1 MHVVLRC
8 PCGANLKTDI
18 KFVGKEMKCPKC
30 ATKLIVPQPPVA
42 TVSEPEYLEIAS
54 NEIPLATSNNFPP
67 TPTTSRS
74 PAYAQPPGAQ
84 PSYAQ
89 PSYAQ
94 PPYAQQGKRLSPAK
108 KSGFSFISLLITGGV
123 IAFLF
128 VLFGGYLLFAYFSQQ
143 RQLSGTGTGISS
155 NGQPLGESEYKKFT
169 GPVSLP
175 PPKANPFDTGVRD
188 LPIIAAADTNVT
200 FDMEQLIDQIEP
212 SIVRINTTAIDGE
225 GVGSGFVLDR
235 EGKIMTNFHVIQ
247 GALEV
252 TVTNKDRKQTKAIGF
267 IIAQP
272 EKDLAIIQIDPKAW
286 DLTPLPIS
294 AEMPKRGESVAA
306 FGAPGGFSF
315 SATQGIVSALREG
328 QEIHDVF
335 LEMSEMDIYGMMGY
349 STATKWIQTTAAIS
363 GGNSGGPLVNMRGQL
378 VGVNTWT
385 HSGGQN
391 LNFASTLDAVQQV
404 FKERKIILQ
413 EFQRLPA
420 GAFR

>member
-18 KFVGKEMKCPKC
+18 KYVGKEMKCPKC

-42 TVSEPEYLEIAS
+42 SVSEPEYLEIDS
-54 NEIPLATSNNFPP
+54 NEAPNSDFGHLPPSATNYQQAPYGRPNF
-67 TPTTSRS
+67 
-74 PAYAQPPGAQ
+74 AQPNYAVPGKPQAT
-84 PSYAQ
+84 P
-89 PSYAQ
+89 
-94 PPYAQQGKRLSPAK
+94 K
-108 KSGFSFISLLITGGV
+108 KSGFSLVSLLITGGV
-123 IAFLF
+123 IVFL
-128 VLFGGYLLFAYFSQQ
+128 VLLFAGYLVYAYVSQQ
-143 RQLSGTGTGISS
+143 SQLSNSATGISS
-155 NGQPLGESEYKKFT
+155 NGQALGDSEYKKFT

-175 PPKANPFDTGVRD
+175 PPRANPYDTGVRE
-188 LPIIAAADTNVT
+188 LPTIAAADAQQT
-200 FDMEQLIDQIEP
+200 FDMEKLIDQIEP
-212 SIVRINTTAIDGE
+212 SIVRINTTAADGE

-235 EGKIMTNFHVIQ
+235 EGKILTNFHVIQ

-252 TVTNKDRKQTKAIGF
+252 TVTNKDRKQTKALGF
-267 IIAQP
+267 IVAQP
-272 EKDLAIIQIDPKAW
+272 DKDLAIIQIDPKAW
-286 DLTPLPIS
+286 ELTPLPIS

-315 SATQGIVSALREG
+315 SATQGIVSAIREG
-328 QEIHDVF
+328 QEIREVF

-363 GGNSGGPLVNMRGQL
+363 GGNSGGPLVNMRGHL

-391 LNFASTLDAVQQV
+391 LNFASTLESVQQV
-404 FKERKIILQ
+404 FKERKIVLQ

-420 GAFR
+420 GSFR